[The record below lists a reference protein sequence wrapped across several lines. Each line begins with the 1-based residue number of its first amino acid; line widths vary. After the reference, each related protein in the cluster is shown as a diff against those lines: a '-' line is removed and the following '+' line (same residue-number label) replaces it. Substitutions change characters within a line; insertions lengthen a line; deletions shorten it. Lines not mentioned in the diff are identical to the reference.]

1 MLKPNPQCDSFR
13 TGVFGKGIDDE
24 GRALTIRIRVL
35 IKGTAERSPIA
46 STLRA
51 HSEPGSRPHQTLKLP
66 MILAFPATRT
76 VRSKSLLFISHPI
89 CGVLKQPEWTGK
101 PCKAPVKHPTQWMN
115 LPVAISQR
123 EGPLASV
130 LSDTLFSVI
139 SKVGSVDSRCVMCF
153 QDKV

>member
-24 GRALTIRIRVL
+24 GRALMIRIRVL